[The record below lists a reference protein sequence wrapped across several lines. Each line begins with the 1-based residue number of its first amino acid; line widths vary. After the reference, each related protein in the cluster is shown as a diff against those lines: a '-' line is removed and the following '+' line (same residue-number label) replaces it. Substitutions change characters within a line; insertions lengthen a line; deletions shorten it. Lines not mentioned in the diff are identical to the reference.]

1 MQKYDHRLF
10 RNASILL
17 LCSAISACTFGS
29 KRDAA
34 PKRHV
39 NVANIPDAVPRIE
52 PKSKGG
58 NPKSYK
64 VFGKTYTVMN
74 SAEGYV
80 ERGIASWY
88 GTAFHGNKTSNG
100 ETYSMYQMTAA
111 HKSLPIPTYV
121 QVRNLKNGK
130 SIVVRVNDRGPF
142 HHNRIIDLSYVAAKK
157 LGIAGSGT
165 GLVEVRSINPR
176 SWNQDQQA
184 KAIRVSNNKAR
195 ASFDSLF
202 IQAGAFASQHN
213 ASQLQKQLHSLFPNK
228 SIQLAKNDQDQ
239 LFRVRIGPIKSVEE
253 ADRIAQTIS
262 DNGHPTPHVIIE

>member
-1 MQKYDHRLF
+1 MQKYDHMF
-10 RNASILL
+10 YRNLAVLL
-17 LCSAISACTFGS
+17 VCVTIGACSFGS
-29 KRDAA
+29 RRDAA

-39 NVANIPDAVPRIE
+39 DVENIPDAVPRVE
-52 PKSKGG
+52 SRSRGG
-58 NPKSYK
+58 NPRSYV

-74 SAEGYV
+74 SSQGYV

-88 GTAFHGNKTSNG
+88 GTAFHGKKTSNG

-121 QVRNLKNGK
+121 EVRNLKNGR

-142 HHNRIIDLSYVAAKK
+142 VNNRIIDLSYVAAKK
-157 LGIAGSGT
+157 LGIVGTGT

-176 SWNQDQQA
+176 TWKKEKKQPAPATQSHQA
-184 KAIRVSNNKAR
+184 LSDFNT
-195 ASFDSLF
+195 LF

-213 ASQLQKQLHSLFPNK
+213 ANQLQKQLVSLFPNK
-228 SIQLAKNDQDQ
+228 PIKLAQNGQDQ
-239 LFRVRIGPIKSVEE
+239 LFRVRIGPIATVEE

-262 DNGHPTPHVIIE
+262 SNGHPTPHVIIE